1 VPNGTGQPNNIR
13 AIAKTCENTWE
24 MVQGLAVIAFTIM
37 HRQLLQA
44 KCPWGK
50 SAVYVIGV
58 TILGI
63 WVSAPCEKFTLKLSG
78 MNVFFSTVIRSM
90 ALTRYKNI
98 FSFFLSVSQV

>member
-1 VPNGTGQPNNIR
+1 MGNGSRFSGDCIHHYAQAITSGEVP
-13 AIAKTCENTWE
+13 
-24 MVQGLAVIAFTIM
+24 M
-37 HRQLLQA
+37 
-44 KCPWGK
+44 GK
-50 SAVYVIGV
+50 NAVYVIAV